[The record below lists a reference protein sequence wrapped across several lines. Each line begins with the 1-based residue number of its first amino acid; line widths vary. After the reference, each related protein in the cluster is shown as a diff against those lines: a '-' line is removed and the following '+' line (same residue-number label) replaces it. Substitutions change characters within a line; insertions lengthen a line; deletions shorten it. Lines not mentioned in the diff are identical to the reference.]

1 MCTRDPEKHRIFVT
15 SFMADE
21 LFLTNNEEEKYRKGK
36 NFPNL
41 FNRHIPKNMEQSN
54 KDARRI
60 RVAVR
65 MRPPLEEEVLA
76 DGVKWRPAVSV
87 VASRDGAVVRLEGGG
102 ERCRE
107 FAFDY
112 AFPATSSQVDVFEQ
126 VAAPVIDEVLER
138 GANGTIMAYGQT
150 GTGKTFTLGL
160 LERLGE
166 RCVESSGIVP
176 RALERIFSG
185 AGSPTNSRVTMSFL
199 HIYRENIH
207 DLLAPPQA
215 TERFKSF
222 QVTSTGTS
230 RPGGAEA
237 LAVRENPGNGFYVE
251 GLREYLVTDLGE
263 AEALVNYGLENRAIA
278 PTLMN
283 ATSSRSHTVLT
294 VTVEVNSSSSSRPSS
309 PRDDDERSSDER
321 TCAWSSTKLMF
332 IDLAGSERVRRT
344 SSRGTRLAEARAINS
359 SLAALGN
366 VIAALSEE
374 STRQRHHVPFRDS
387 KLTKLL
393 QDSLLGPA
401 RTALIATLGPARCS
415 LTETLSTLAFASRC
429 SQVRLSSSATN
440 DERRGIMCA
449 AEYARMRRRLAALEA
464 DFADREQQQKSKFQ
478 ANLTRRQPSL
488 PRAELSLEQ
497 TSLRCDESSVVNDMV
512 PRAHDALAYAEALLD
527 AAAAGANFA
536 IAAASA
542 ADVRARASYTKPEP
556 ASIQRMIEFLTDVL
570 PAKLRQTLDD
580 RDAHECRLKQ
590 EVESWSLVLEHLVAV
605 NSNLKAQ
612 LKHASKLHPDAR
624 VKPVAW
630 HDDKPREMAPH
641 GNQPVDPCSPQSGVF
656 TPVTASRN
664 ACNVSAIPSGR
675 ISPHF
680 SQLDEVDPVPKQD
693 PQASC
698 LLNDLFS
705 PKDPNSSP
713 K

>member
-1 MCTRDPEKHRIFVT
+1 MGSC
-15 SFMADE
+15 
-21 LFLTNNEEEKYRKGK
+21 KG
-36 NFPNL
+36 
-41 FNRHIPKNMEQSN
+41 
-54 KDARRI
+54 ARRI

-65 MRPPLEEEVLA
+65 VRPPLEEEVLE
-76 DGVKWRPAVSV
+76 DRVKWRPAVSV
-87 VASRDGAVVRLEGGG
+87 VESRDGAVVRLEGGG

-112 AFPATSSQVDVFEQ
+112 AFPATSSQADVFER
-126 VAAPVIDEVLER
+126 VAVPVIDDVLER

-176 RALERIFSG
+176 RALQRIFSG
-185 AGSPTNSRVTMSFL
+185 ASRPTNSRVTMSFL

-207 DLLAPPQA
+207 DLLAPPRA
-215 TERFKSF
+215 AERFRAF
-222 QVTSTGTS
+222 QLASTGPS

-237 LAVRENPGNGFYVE
+237 LAVRENPGSGFYVE
-251 GLREYLVTDLGE
+251 GLREYVVRDAGE
-263 AEALVNYGLENRAIA
+263 AEALVNYGLENRAMA

-309 PRDDDERSSDER
+309 PRDDDERSSDEP
-321 TCAWSSTKLMF
+321 TCVWSSTKLMF
-332 IDLAGSERVRRT
+332 VDLAGSERVRRT

-374 STRQRHHVPFRDS
+374 NTRQRHHVPFRDS

-401 RTALIATLGPARCS
+401 RTALIATLSPARCS
-415 LTETLSTLAFASRC
+415 LAESLSTLAFASRC
-429 SQVRLSSSATN
+429 SQVRLSSTATH
-440 DERRGIMCA
+440 DDGHGVMYA
-449 AEYARMRRRLAALEA
+449 AEYSRMRRRLAALDA

-478 ANLTRRQPSL
+478 AIATHRQPSL
-488 PRAELSLEQ
+488 QSEEQSLGQ
-497 TSLRCDESSVVNDMV
+497 SSARCDESSIVPDVV
-512 PRAHDALAYAEALLD
+512 PRAHAALAYAEALLD
-527 AAAAGANFA
+527 AAAGGANFA
-536 IAAASA
+536 TAAVAAANM
-542 ADVRARASYTKPEP
+542 RARVSNAKPQP
-556 ASIQRMIEFLTDVL
+556 TFMLRMLEFLTDVL

-580 RDAHECRLKQ
+580 RDAHEGRLKQ
-590 EVESWSLVLEHLVAV
+590 EVESWSLVLEHLVAI
-605 NSNLKAQ
+605 NSKLKAQ
-612 LKHASKLHPDAR
+612 LKHATKLHPDAM

-630 HDDKPREMAPH
+630 HDGAAREMAPKS
-641 GNQPVDPCSPQSGVF
+641 NEPVDPTSPQSGVF
-656 TPVTASRN
+656 TTIAASQSG
-664 ACNVSAIPSGR
+664 CDVSAISCGPT
-675 ISPHF
+675 SPHF
-680 SQLDEVDPVPKQD
+680 SQLDELDPIPRQD
-693 PQASC
+693 DPASRPQ
-698 LLNDLFS
+698 NDLFS
-705 PKDPNSSP
+705 AKELNSSP